1 MINEQF
7 YVKICTIA
15 DDCSV
20 LVDNFSKNVVKQ
32 NLTFSKL
39 PDDQNWKIPLIYELL
54 DLRSNNFSVNDF
66 NYHI

>member
-15 DDCSV
+15 DDCNV
-20 LVDNFSKNVVKQ
+20 LVQQ

-39 PDDQNWKIPLIYELL
+39 PDDQNLKISPIHQLL
-54 DLRSNNFSVNDF
+54 DLRSNNFFVNDF